1 MEKRARIICF
11 LAAAVMALSITAAC
25 TAEKKRVISP
35 NKMAVIV
42 SELYMADQY
51 VDFNAAYIASMD
63 SVKLYDGVMARHG
76 YTFEEYV
83 SSVEY
88 YLQKGDELQ
97 RIYSHA
103 KRILNDKKKAITL
116 KMSKSVTEYKQWW
129 ATDSIAKRDINDL
142 WKEPYL
148 RNINN
153 LIFPEG
159 KYLWIFTDTTEFDTP
174 IHPIWWENIFNAP
187 ARADKSYPVLLRDYM
202 LYKERTDTT
211 ASHTPRYINT
221 NLEKLKRVPAENRD
235 GAMKKIHPREKELI
249 VSDKTLD

>member
-1 MEKRARIICF
+1 MDKRARIIYF
-11 LAAAVMALSITAAC
+11 LTATVIAISITAAC
-25 TAEKKRVISP
+25 TVEKKNVISP

-76 YTFEEYV
+76 YTFEDYV
-83 SSVEY
+83 NSVEY

-103 KRILNDKKKAITL
+103 RRILNEKKNTVAL
-116 KMSKSVTEYKQWW
+116 KISKRTTEYKQWW

-159 KYLWIFTDTTEFDTP
+159 KYLWVFTDTTEFDTP
-174 IHPIWWENIFNAP
+174 IHHRWWDNIFNAP
-187 ARADKSYPVLLRDYM
+187 ARADKSYPVLLRDYL
-202 LYKERTDTT
+202 LYNERMDTT
-211 ASHTPRYINT
+211 SSHIPRYINT
-221 NLEKLKRVPAENRD
+221 DLEKLKRVPAENRD
-235 GAMKKIHPREKELI
+235 GAMKKIHPKEKELI
-249 VSDKTLD
+249 VNDKTLD